1 MRKIIIFN
9 IAMFMS
15 TMAIAETATK
25 TEHKN
30 FNWFIS
36 TGLGYDNNVYQAP
49 RAPYVDYAALPIG
62 LNPTVNPREESGM
75 FIPVEIK
82 VETVKDHGQN
92 IRLVGLLSATG
103 SFYTREQLK
112 NADKHNI
119 RLHTGYEF
127 VLAREGKSENT
138 FYAGVILGKHTQV
151 YVDHDTGLNKTTTY
165 TSTDISNRY
174 RYVNMGVEAKYKHR
188 IGRVDYGVS
197 SQLLRFDY
205 EDSVAVSQL
214 DNSYFRWGGVVS
226 LPIIAQIKLD
236 LSYDRAV
243 RDYFY
248 RHTHDELGT
257 YRSAYPLLQY
267 SYNVFG
273 ANLRERI
280 SPEWLLYLDYVRTL
294 RTDAYVGYND
304 YAENK
309 FGLRLLYEQG
319 AFKTKLTLHHWE
331 RDYPNGFAFDVAGQ
345 GAKIYSGNE
354 LKLKAEMRVDK
365 NFALWSELKQEVQS
379 TTDLRYDFEGRQIM
393 AGMSWSD

>member
-1 MRKIIIFN
+1 MHKIIIFN
-9 IAMFMS
+9 IAMFVS

-30 FNWFIS
+30 FSWFIS
-36 TGLGYDNNVYQAP
+36 TGLGYDSNAYHAP
-49 RAPYVDYAALPIG
+49 RAPYVNYAFLPKG
-62 LNPTVNPREESGM
+62 TNPIIPSEKESGL

-82 VETVKDHGQN
+82 VETVKNHDQD
-92 IRLVGLLSATG
+92 IRLLGSVVATG
-103 SFYTREQLK
+103 YFYTQEQLK
-112 NADKHNI
+112 NANEHNV
-119 RLHTGYEF
+119 RVHAGYEF
-127 VLAREGKSENT
+127 VLAREKKSENT
-138 FYAGVILGKHTQV
+138 FYVGTLLGKHKQV
-151 YVDHDTGLNKTTTY
+151 YVDHDTGLNKTT
-165 TSTDISNRY
+165 SKLTDISNRY
-174 RYVNMGVEAKYKHR
+174 SYVNMGVEAKYKR
-188 IGRVDYGVS
+188 KIGSIDYGVS
-197 SQLLRFDY
+197 SQYIRFDY
-205 EDSVAVSQL
+205 ENPVVVSQL
-214 DNSYFRWGGVVS
+214 DNSYFKVGGDVS
-226 LPIIAQIKLD
+226 LPIISQIKLD

-273 ANLRERI
+273 ASLRDRI
-280 SPEWLLYLDYVRTL
+280 SPEWLLHLDYVRTL

-304 YAENK
+304 YTENK

-345 GAKIYSGNE
+345 GAKTYSGNDLKVKAE
-354 LKLKAEMRVDK
+354 LKLDK
-365 NFALWSELKQEVQS
+365 NISLWSELINKVQS